1 MRLFQPALRKTL
13 GISSLILLSSVSGL
27 AALAQTAPPP
37 ADPHELVTKQP
48 RTLSRPADRSAAI
61 EMLARAREN
70 FDLRGIQTPYTLKV
84 GFSTNGTSLL
94 EGEGTMDEASTGSEW
109 RWVAQLQDSL
119 IIRIGTGGH
128 TYGTDPNEPV
138 PMRVQMLRAA
148 LHWPILRFP
157 GQFVIRTKD
166 VQRDGKSYSCLLL
179 SASVPLN
186 PAPRTWYENEYCL
199 DPATGLLQTWSV
211 APGIFAIYDY
221 NGSTDFHGHTLPRQ
235 ISVFEEGRLVLHA
248 QVEIPDDA
256 KELDPTLFKPTPQM
270 AEAGGSYQLRAPER
284 FPLRVDP
291 SDAPTSTFFQPV
303 IVHAVLDAQDGRV
316 LDAEALQNAD
326 PELSRAALDI
336 VRAAS
341 FDPTG
346 FQREVFINVQFHMPA
361 LEEGGPPV
369 LHVGGV
375 RWVIAGS
382 ERRTQPRKL
391 APAGN

>member
-1 MRLFQPALRKTL
+1 
-13 GISSLILLSSVSGL
+13 
-27 AALAQTAPPP
+27 
-37 ADPHELVTKQP
+37 
-48 RTLSRPADRSAAI
+48 
-61 EMLARAREN
+61 
-70 FDLRGIQTPYTLKV
+70 
-84 GFSTNGTSLL
+84 
-94 EGEGTMDEASTGSEW
+94 
-109 RWVAQLQDSL
+109 
-119 IIRIGTGGH
+119 
-128 TYGTDPNEPV
+128 
-138 PMRVQMLRAA
+138 
-148 LHWPILRFP
+148 
-157 GQFVIRTKD
+157 
-166 VQRDGKSYSCLLL
+166 
-179 SASVPLN
+179 
-186 PAPRTWYENEYCL
+186 
-199 DPATGLLQTWSV
+199 LQTWSV